1 MADDKAPPSGA
12 ADHSPE
18 APPSG
23 AADHSHPPAVGF
35 IGLGIMGRPMALN
48 LLKAGYPLVVHNR
61 TRTREQDLVTEG
73 ARAADSPREV
83 AEQAEIVI
91 TMLPDSPDVELVYL
105 GEDGVIAG
113 ARDGELLIDMSSVAP
128 ATAQAVSAAARDI
141 GADALDAPVSGGD
154 VGARDGTLSI
164 MVGGPEEAFERARP
178 IFDVLGKTIVRLGE
192 AGAGQTAKACNQM
205 LVAITIEAV
214 SEALVLASKAGVD
227 PERLIEVLSG
237 GLAGNR
243 VMEVRRRNFLEHDF
257 TPGFKLELH
266 HKDLGIALRTAR
278 DLGVY
283 VPTTAIVDQ
292 MLAALQSAG
301 DGGLDHSALLKVIEQ
316 ASAHE
321 I

>member
-1 MADDKAPPSGA
+1 MPDVR
-12 ADHSPE
+12 
-18 APPSG
+18 
-23 AADHSHPPAVGF
+23 VGF

-48 LLKAGYPLVVHNR
+48 LLRAGYLLVVHNR
-61 TRTREQDLVTEG
+61 TREKESELVSEG
-73 ARAADSPREV
+73 AESATSPRAVASACEV
-83 AEQAEIVI
+83 LI
-91 TMLPDSPDVELVYL
+91 TMLPDSPDVEAVYF
-105 GEDGVIAG
+105 GEDGVLAG
-113 ARDGELLIDMSSVAP
+113 AQSGQLLIDMSSIAP
-128 ATAQAVSAAARDI
+128 AVARSVFDAAREV

-154 VGARDGTLSI
+154 VGAREGTLSI
-164 MVGGPEEAFERARP
+164 MVGGPDDAFNRARP
-178 IFDVLGKTIVRLGE
+178 LFDVLGKTVVHMGD
-192 AGAGQTAKACNQM
+192 AGAGQTAKACNQI
-205 LVAITIEAV
+205 LVAVTIEAV

-237 GLAGNR
+237 GLAGNK

-278 DLGVY
+278 ELGVY

-292 MLAALQSAG
+292 MLAALKASG

-316 ASAHE
+316 ASGHE

>member
-1 MADDKAPPSGA
+1 M
-12 ADHSPE
+12 PE
-18 APPSG
+18 ESI
-23 AADHSHPPAVGF
+23 GF

-48 LLKAGYPLVVHNR
+48 LLRAGYSLVVHNR
-61 TRTREQDLVTEG
+61 TRAKEKELVSEG

-83 AEQAEIVI
+83 ASQCDVLI
-91 TMLPDSPDVELVYL
+91 TMLPDSPHVEQVYL
-105 GEDGVIAG
+105 GGDDGVIAG
-113 ARDGELLIDMSSVAP
+113 ARSGQLLIDMSSIAP
-128 ATAQAVSAAARDI
+128 AVARAVCDAAREV

-154 VGARDGTLSI
+154 VGAREGTLSI
-164 MVGGPEEAFERARP
+164 MVGGSDDAFKRAGP
-178 IFDVLGKTIVRLGE
+178 LFDVLGKTVVHMGE
-192 AGAGQTAKACNQM
+192 AGAGQTAKACNQI
-205 LVAITIEAV
+205 LVAVTIEAV

-227 PERLIEVLSG
+227 PDRLIEVLSG
-237 GLAGNR
+237 GLAGNK

-278 DLGVY
+278 ELGVY

-292 MLAALQSAG
+292 MLAALKAAG

-316 ASAHE
+316 ASGHE

>member
-1 MADDKAPPSGA
+1 V
-12 ADHSPE
+12 PE
-18 APPSG
+18 ER
-23 AADHSHPPAVGF
+23 VGF

-48 LLKAGYPLVVHNR
+48 LRRAGWPLVVHNR
-61 TRTREQDLVTEG
+61 TRAKAEQFVSEAG
-73 ARAADSPREV
+73 GEAAQSPREV
-83 AEQAEIVI
+83 ASRCEIVI
-91 TMLPDSPDVELVYL
+91 TMLPDSPDVEAVYL
-105 GEDGVIAG
+105 GEDGVLAG
-113 ARDGELLIDMSSVAP
+113 AGAGQLLIDMSSVAP
-128 ATAQAVSAAARDI
+128 AVARAVAEAAATA

-164 MVGGPEEAFERARP
+164 MVGGSAAAFERARP
-178 IFDVLGKTIVRLGE
+178 LFDVLGKTVVHMGE
-192 AGAGQTAKACNQM
+192 AGAGQTAKACNQI
-205 LVAITIEAV
+205 LVAVTIEAV

-227 PERLIEVLSG
+227 PARLIEVLSG
-237 GLAGNR
+237 GLAANR

-278 DLGVY
+278 ELGVY
-283 VPTTAIVDQ
+283 LPITAIVDQ
-292 MLAALQSAG
+292 MLAELSAAG

>member
-1 MADDKAPPSGA
+1 MPDKAPPSGA
-12 ADHSPE
+12 ADR
-18 APPSG
+18 
-23 AADHSHPPAVGF
+23 SHNPVVGF
-35 IGLGIMGRPMALN
+35 TGLGIMGRPMALN
-48 LLKAGYPLVVHNR
+48 LLRAGYPLIVHNR
-61 TRTREQDLVTEG
+61 TRAKEKDLVDEG
-73 ARAADSPREV
+73 AEAAATPQEV
-83 AEQAEIVI
+83 AERAGIVI
-91 TMLPDSPDVELVYL
+91 TMLPDSPDVEQVYL

-113 ARDGELLIDMSSVAP
+113 ARRGQLLIDMSSIAP
-128 ATAQAVSAAARDI
+128 ATAIAVSDAASGK
-141 GADALDAPVSGGD
+141 GADMLDAPVSGGD

-164 MVGGPEEAFERARP
+164 MVGGPEAAFERARP
-178 IFDVLGKTIVRLGE
+178 LFDVLGKTVVRLGE

-227 PERLIEVLSG
+227 PDRLIEVLSG

-257 TPGFKLELH
+257 TPGFRLELH

-278 DLGVY
+278 ELGVY
-283 VPTTAIVDQ
+283 VPTTALVDQ
-292 MLAALQSAG
+292 MLAALKAAG
-301 DGGLDHSALLKVIEQ
+301 DGGLDHSALLKFIEQ

>member
-1 MADDKAPPSGA
+1 MPD
-12 ADHSPE
+12 E
-18 APPSG
+18 R
-23 AADHSHPPAVGF
+23 VGF

-48 LLKAGYPLVVHNR
+48 LLRAGYRLVVHNR
-61 TRTREQDLVTEG
+61 TREKESELVSEG
-73 ARAADSPREV
+73 AESADSPRAV
-83 AEQAEIVI
+83 AEASEVVI
-91 TMLPDSPDVELVYL
+91 TMLPDSPDVEQVYL

-113 ARDGELLIDMSSVAP
+113 ARAGQLLIDMSSIAP
-128 ATAQAVSAAARDI
+128 AVARAVAEAAAGV

-154 VGARDGTLSI
+154 VGAREGTLSI
-164 MVGGPEEAFERARP
+164 MVGGSDAAFKRAREL
-178 IFDVLGKTIVRLGE
+178 FDVLGKTVVHMGGP
-192 AGAGQTAKACNQM
+192 GAGQTAKACNQI
-205 LVAITIEAV
+205 LVAVTIEAV

-257 TPGFKLELH
+257 TPGFKLALH

-278 DLGVY
+278 ELGVY

-292 MLAALQSAG
+292 MLAALEAAG

>member
-1 MADDKAPPSGA
+1 MPDKAPPSGA
-12 ADHSPE
+12 ADHSHN
-18 APPSG
+18 AV
-23 AADHSHPPAVGF
+23 VGF
-35 IGLGIMGRPMALN
+35 TGLGIMGRPMALN
-48 LLKAGYPLVVHNR
+48 LLRAGYPLIVHNR
-61 TRTREQDLVTEG
+61 TRAKEKDLVDEG
-73 ARAADSPREV
+73 AEAAATPQEV
-83 AEQAEIVI
+83 AERAGIVI
-91 TMLPDSPDVELVYL
+91 TMLPDSPDVEQVYL

-113 ARDGELLIDMSSVAP
+113 ARGGQLLIDMSSIAP
-128 ATAQAVSAAARDI
+128 ATAIAVSDAASGK
-141 GADALDAPVSGGD
+141 GADMLDAPVSGGD

-164 MVGGPEEAFERARP
+164 MVGGPEAAFERARP
-178 IFDVLGKTIVRLGE
+178 LFDVLGKTVVRLGE

-227 PERLIEVLSG
+227 PDRLIEVLSG

-257 TPGFKLELH
+257 TPGFRLELH

-278 DLGVY
+278 ELGVY
-283 VPTTAIVDQ
+283 VPTTALVDQ
-292 MLAALQSAG
+292 MLAALKAAG
-301 DGGLDHSALLKVIEQ
+301 DGGLDHSALLKFIEQ